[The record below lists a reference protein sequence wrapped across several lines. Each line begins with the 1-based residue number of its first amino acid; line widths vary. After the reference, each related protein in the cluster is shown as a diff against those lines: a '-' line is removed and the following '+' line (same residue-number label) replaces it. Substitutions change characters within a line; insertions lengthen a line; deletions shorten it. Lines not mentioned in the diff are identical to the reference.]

1 MTDKK
6 KLNPINSLQL
16 FGLDKYFAEFVE
28 LFEKKKFPRVLLLS
42 GEKGSGKFTLI
53 FHLINYVLSKKS
65 DNPYNYNEKTI
76 NESGFVYKEILS
88 NTCQNFNYVPNENEK
103 KTGIENIREIKR
115 KFNNSLLNN
124 MPRFVVFDDAELL
137 NPYAANSILK
147 FIEEPSS
154 SNYFVLINNKK
165 QNIIETIKSRA
176 LETKVFLNKN
186 EKDKILDKLLEN
198 NAAEDH
204 FIHEFKDYATP
215 GKLIRFSECLKNLS
229 IDSGTSFY
237 DISSILLEKYK
248 KTKNEVFLD
257 CLGFFLEIKYAIKK
271 NNNSK
276 EVIGLINKKN
286 NLMKL
291 LHDYRKFNLTNNV
304 VLEYIKTSQKI
315 YAQ

>member
-16 FGLDKYFAEFVE
+16 FGFDKYFAEFVE
-28 LFEKKKFPRVLLLS
+28 LFEKKNFPRVLLLS

-65 DNPYNYNEKTI
+65 DNPYNYGKKTI
-76 NESGFVYKEILS
+76 NESSFVYKEILS

-176 LETKVFLNKN
+176 LETKIFLNEN

-198 NAAEDH
+198 NVAEDH
-204 FIHEFKDYATP
+204 FIHEFKNYTTP
-215 GKLIRFSECLKNLS
+215 GKLIRFSESLKNLS
-229 IDSGTSFY
+229 IDADTSFY
-237 DISSILLEKYK
+237 DMSSILLEKYK
-248 KTKNEVFLD
+248 KTKDEVFLD
-257 CLGFFLEIKYAIKK
+257 CLSFFLEIKYTIKK
-271 NNNSK
+271 NNNST
-276 EVIGLINKKN
+276 EVIGLINRKN

-291 LHDYRKFNLTNNV
+291 LHDYRKFNLTNKV
-304 VLEYIKTSQKI
+304 VLEYIKTSQEI

>member
-76 NESGFVYKEILS
+76 NENSFIYKEILS

-198 NAAEDH
+198 NATEDH
-204 FIHEFKDYATP
+204 FIYEFKNYTTP

-229 IDSGTSFY
+229 IDSDTSFY
-237 DISSILLEKYK
+237 DISLILLEKYK
-248 KTKNEVFLD
+248 KTKDEAFLD
-257 CLGFFLEIKYAIKK
+257 CLGFFLEIKYTIKK
-271 NNNSK
+271 NNNST

-291 LHDYRKFNLTNNV
+291 LHDYRKFNLTNKV
-304 VLEYIKTSQKI
+304 VLEYIKTSQEI